1 MKFIFNKKPIF
12 KSRIIITIILS
23 IVIIITDIYSN
34 YFIKFRYYINNKI
47 SPIYFILNKPF
58 SIYRNTLD
66 YFIKNDILQKK
77 NKDLNNKILQ
87 QQIKL
92 YNLQKIKYDNDN
104 LRNIL
109 QLPILKE
116 KKNILAEIIPVY
128 FPINKDIIF
137 INKGLK
143 NNIKPGTIVL
153 NNQGIVGQVISSK
166 NRSSQVLLICNKN
179 FFLPVQIKNS
189 DIKFIISGN
198 GCTKNLKSEFIST
211 DINLHKGDMLVTS
224 GLDEQYPIGYPV
236 GTITNIFFDKKKN
249 FNTVYVKPF
258 LQIEKIKYLVL
269 LINLE

>member
-1 MKFIFNKKPIF
+1 MKLIFNKKPIF
-12 KSRIIITIILS
+12 KSRIIITIIIS
-23 IVIIITDIYSN
+23 IIILIIDIYSN
-34 YFIKFRYYINNKI
+34 FFIKLRYYINNKI

-58 SIYRNTLD
+58 YIYRNTFD
-66 YFIKNDILQKK
+66 YFVKNDILQKK
-77 NKDLNNKILQ
+77 NKNLNNKILQ
-87 QQIKL
+87 QNIKL

-116 KKNILAEIIPVY
+116 KKNILAEIIPIY

-143 NNIKPGTIVL
+143 DNIKPGTIVL

-166 NRSSQVLLICNKN
+166 NKSSQVLLICNKN
-179 FFLPVQIKNS
+179 FFLPVQIQNS
-189 DIKFIISGN
+189 DIKFIINGN
-198 GCTKNLKSEFIST
+198 GCTKNLKSEYIST
-211 DINLHKGDMLVTS
+211 DINLHKGDILITS
-224 GLDEQYPIGYPV
+224 GLDTQYPIGYPV
-236 GTITNIFFDKKKN
+236 GIITKIFFDKRKN
-249 FNTVYVKPF
+249 FNIAYIKPF